1 MDIQPPTDVNASNWP
16 YKTLTRTGSSSS
28 PQSSIPKQFLQNR
41 LWNCDLLMQYAP
53 DCAFVGCRVVGL
65 DDQLPRQIGVVYL
78 PELSTV
84 GSTATLNAG
93 VKRMADRLDGCQV
106 TTLSTTKR
114 EDGGEKKP
122 LTRPFYFGQK
132 FRIDASEVE
141 PRLEDLLSK
150 WKAESGKK
158 FLVLV
163 GFNLTRDLCKLMSR
177 WPAALNCFDGWVDSR
192 ELAVEKVDVRGLDGY
207 HMDKTPS
214 LRTYMVGLYQYDDR
228 RAKKQAP
235 AATDAMRAM
244 MLLLV
249 VWKACREGTTPS
261 FHTTYYLPPKRERG
275 KKQKRME
282 KTAKK
287 EAKAAFK
294 QATLQEEASGSEA
307 VEAFDTG
314 CLFESTPEGV
324 SDHLVSCSE
333 DTEHEY

>member
-1 MDIQPPTDVNASNWP
+1 MDIQPPTDVNASSNWP
-16 YKTLTRTGSSSS
+16 YKTLTRTGLSSS

-41 LWNCDLLMQYAP
+41 LWTCDLLMQYAP

-65 DDQLPRQIGVVYL
+65 GDQLPRQIGVVYL

-84 GSTATLNAG
+84 GNNLEHHKTRRRGREKA
-93 VKRMADRLDGCQV
+93 LDKAV
-106 TTLSTTKR
+106 L
-114 EDGGEKKP
+114 
-122 LTRPFYFGQK
+122 LRPK
-132 FRIDASEVE
+132 LRVDASEVE

-150 WKAESGKK
+150 WKVESGKK

-163 GFNLTRDLCKLMSR
+163 GFNLTRDLCKLMPG
-177 WPAALNCFDGWVDSR
+177 WPAALNCFDGWVDSDSR

-214 LRTYMVGLYQYDDR
+214 LCTYMVGLYQYDDR

-235 AATDAMRAM
+235 AATDAMGAM

-261 FHTTYYLPPKRERG
+261 FHTTYYLPPKREKG
-275 KKQKRME
+275 KRQKRME
-282 KTAKK
+282 KNAKK

-294 QATLQEEASGSEA
+294 QATMPEEASGSEA
-307 VEAFDTG
+307 AEAFDTG
-314 CLFESTPEGV
+314 CLFESAPEAPKLRVREFAITGV
-324 SDHLVSCSE
+324 RAGTFTVDVAFG
-333 DTEHEY
+333 DT